1 MLAHSAPSGSSTAR
15 LRKPKAGARLR
26 SVPYSVLLALLMLLG
41 LAACPGH
48 HHFPRLTLLMPN
60 SGPIGT
66 VVTITGI
73 NFGTTQGTSRVTFN
87 GTAATPTNWSAT
99 SIVAPAPTGA
109 ITGNVVVTI
118 EGRASNGLLFT
129 VTGATPPPT
138 ITMLN
143 PISGPLRTPVTITG
157 TNFGSTQAQGN
168 STVTFDGTLATPTSW
183 SPTSIMTTVPTG
195 ATTGNVV
202 VTVGGQASNGVM
214 FTVTTPP
221 PAPAIT
227 NLNPNSGAVG
237 ASIMINGMNFG
248 ANQAQGNSTVTFNG
262 TATTPTGW
270 SATSIMAPVPAGAT
284 SGNVVVTVGGQ
295 ASNGVMFTVTTPP
308 PTITNLNPSSGLVG
322 ASIMINGMTFGTA
335 RGNSTV
341 TFDGIATTPT
351 SWSATTIMAPVPA
364 GATTGN
370 VVVTVGGQ
378 ASNAVLFTVTTPPP
392 APVITNLTPNSGLVG
407 ASIMINGMN
416 FGATQGNSTVTFN
429 GTGTTPSSWSATSIM
444 APVPTGA
451 TSGNVVV
458 AVGGQ
463 ASNGVNFTVGAANLP
478 GDSVTWHYD
487 NSRSGL
493 NPNET
498 ILTTANVK
506 STSFGKVGEFTVDGQ
521 IDGQILYLGQ
531 VVIPGVGTKNVV
543 YAATEND
550 TVYALDA
557 DSIAGTSA
565 TVLWKTSVLLPGETA
580 ATGLP
585 CGNIIPSG
593 ITAAPVLD
601 RSRNAIYVVAES
613 ENAAHTFF
621 HRIHALDLTTGKELF
636 GGPTTISPTFLNQS
650 GTVTFDPAPTHD
662 RAALLEVGNTIYTAW
677 SGLYGD
683 CGTYYGWLVGYS
695 ADTLAQTT
703 VVNLT
708 PNVKGGG
715 MWMGG
720 GGPAADSSGSIYTI
734 TGNGFGTTGPIAPDY
749 PNSFVRLSS
758 TAGLTVADFF
768 APDNTIME
776 DAGDVDLGSAA
787 PLLLPDLKDNLGT
800 THHLAVAAG
809 KDGFMYVL
817 NRDNLGQYSSMN
829 NNIPQFFRISNDE
842 NFSTPI
848 YFNNTVYVCP
858 SITSVLSAYPIANA
872 KLATMPSS
880 QSTNAFGRCVPT
892 VSANGNSD
900 GIVWA
905 LYTGSPPSVLCAYD
919 ATNLATEL
927 YDSNQAAAGRDHFA
941 AGAGSFI
948 TPMVSNGKVFFGTRT
963 TIVVFGLL
971 AP

>member
-1 MLAHSAPSGSSTAR
+1 MREHSATPGYSSRRLQKPKADAR
-15 LRKPKAGARLR
+15 LRN
-26 SVPYSVLLALLMLLG
+26 VPYSFLLALLVLLG

-48 HHFPRLTLLMPN
+48 HHLPRLTLLMPS

-87 GTAATPTNWSAT
+87 GTAAIPTNWGAT
-99 SIVAPAPTGA
+99 SLVVPVPSGA
-109 ITGNVVVTI
+109 TTGNVVVTV

-129 VTGATPPPT
+129 VTGAGQSPT
-138 ITMLN
+138 ITLLN
-143 PISGPLRTPVTITG
+143 PTSGPPGSPVTITG
-157 TNFGSTQAQGN
+157 TNFGATQAQGN
-168 STVTFDGTLATPTSW
+168 STVTFNGTLATPTSW
-183 SPTSIMTTVPTG
+183 SLTSIMTTVPTG

-214 FTVTTPP
+214 FTLTAPP
-221 PAPAIT
+221 PAPGIT
-227 NLNPNSGAVG
+227 NLNPNSGVVG
-237 ASIMINGMNFG
+237 AAIMINGTNFG
-248 ANQAQGNSTVTFNG
+248 AT
-262 TATTPTGW
+262 
-270 SATSIMAPVPAGAT
+270 
-284 SGNVVVTVGGQ
+284 
-295 ASNGVMFTVTTPP
+295 
-308 PTITNLNPSSGLVG
+308 
-322 ASIMINGMTFGTA
+322 

-341 TFDGIATTPT
+341 TFDGIMTTPT
-351 SWSATTIMAPVPA
+351 SWSATSIMAPVPA

-392 APVITNLTPNSGLVG
+392 APVITNLNPNSGLVG

-416 FGATQGNSTVTFN
+416 FAAVQGNSTVTFN
-429 GTGTTPSSWSATSIM
+429 GTVTTPSSWSATSIM

-458 AVGGQ
+458 TVGGQ

-498 ILTTANVK
+498 ILTTTNVK
-506 STSFGKVGEFTVDGQ
+506 STSFGKVGEFTLDGQ

-531 VVIPGVGTKNVV
+531 VAIPAVGTKNVV

-565 TVLWKTSVLLPGETA
+565 TVLWKTSVLLQGETP

-585 CGNIIPSG
+585 CGNIVPSG
-593 ITAAPVLD
+593 ITATPVID

-636 GGPTTISPTFLNQS
+636 GGPTTISPTFPSQS

-677 SGLYGD
+677 SGLFGD
-683 CGTYYGWLVGYS
+683 CGTYYAWLVGFG

-720 GGPAADSSGSIYTI
+720 GGPAADSSGSIYAI
-734 TGNGFGTTGPIAPDY
+734 TGNGFGSTGPIAPDY

-758 TAGLTVADFF
+758 TAGLSVADFF

-776 DAGDVDLGSAA
+776 DAGDVDFGSAA
-787 PLLLPDLKDNLGT
+787 PMLLPDLKDTGGT
-800 THHLAVAAG
+800 THHLAVGAG

-829 NNIPQFFRISNDE
+829 NNIPQFFRISNSE

-848 YFNNTVYVCP
+848 YFNNTVYLCP
-858 SITSVLSAYPIANA
+858 SGSFLEAYPIANA
-872 KLATMPSS
+872 QLATTASS
-880 QSTNAFGRCVPT
+880 QSSNAFGRCVPT
-892 VSANGNSD
+892 VSANGNTN
-900 GIVWA
+900 GIIWA
-905 LYTGSPPSVLCAYD
+905 LYTGVSPSVLCAYD
-919 ATNLATEL
+919 ATNLAIEF
-927 YDSNQAAAGRDHFA
+927 YDSNQAAGGRDHFA
-941 AGAGSFI
+941 AGAGNFI
-948 TPMVSNGKVFFGTRT
+948 TPMVSKGKVYFGTRT

-971 AP
+971 GP